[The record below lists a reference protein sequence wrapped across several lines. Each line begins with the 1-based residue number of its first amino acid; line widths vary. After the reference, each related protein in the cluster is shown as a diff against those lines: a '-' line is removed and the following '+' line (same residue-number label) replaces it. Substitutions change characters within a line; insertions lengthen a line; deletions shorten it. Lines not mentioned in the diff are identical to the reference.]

1 MQHLRKLLDF
11 YIQSSIHVGLA
22 LFSLVYVTTFE
33 NDLCKH
39 ITYPCCVL
47 FGTILGYN
55 FLKYFDIFRKGKFHS
70 LKYYGIVLVCFL
82 AVFGFYFFFKRMI
95 NVVKIQLI
103 VGGLM
108 VLLYPLLRKQG
119 IIKMFW
125 VSFVIAY
132 LTAFVY
138 SNASPLFHGS
148 VALEF
153 VKRFVFVSAL
163 MIPFEIYDSQH
174 DDKTLNTLPQKFG
187 IETAKKA
194 GYLLLLLFVI
204 LDVLNFSLNETI
216 GIQFLVID
224 IVIALITGLAIYF
237 SSLKRNQYYTSFWV
251 ESIPILWWVL
261 LLVFY

>member
-1 MQHLRKLLDF
+1 MRHLQKLLDF

-33 NDLCKH
+33 NDLCRH

-55 FLKYFDIFRKGKFHS
+55 FLKYYHVFRKGKFHS
-70 LKYYGIVLVCFL
+70 LKYYGIVVVCIL
-82 AVFGFYFFFKRMI
+82 AVFGYYFFFKRMI
-95 NVVKIQLI
+95 NNIKIQLI
-103 VGGLM
+103 IAGLM
-108 VLLYPLLRKQG
+108 VLLYPLLRKHG

-138 SNASPLFHGS
+138 ISCSPMFQGS
-148 VALEF
+148 VVFEF
-153 VKRFVFVSAL
+153 IKRFVFVSAL

-174 DDKTLNTLPQKFG
+174 DEKTLNTLPQKFG
-187 IETAKKA
+187 IQTAKKV
-194 GYLLLLLFVI
+194 GYGLLLLFVL
-204 LDVLNFSLNETI
+204 LDVLNFSFNDKITI
-216 GIQFLVID
+216 QYLVID
-224 IVIALITGLAIYF
+224 VAITIITGLAIYF
-237 SSLKRNQYYTSFWV
+237 SALKRSHYYTAFWV

-261 LLVFY
+261 VLLLR

>member
-1 MQHLRKLLDF
+1 
-11 YIQSSIHVGLA
+11 
-22 LFSLVYVTTFE
+22 
-33 NDLCKH
+33 
-39 ITYPCCVL
+39 
-47 FGTILGYN
+47 
-55 FLKYFDIFRKGKFHS
+55 
-70 LKYYGIVLVCFL
+70 
-82 AVFGFYFFFKRMI
+82 MI

>member
-1 MQHLRKLLDF
+1 MYYLKKLFDF

-70 LKYYGIVLVCFL
+70 LKYYGIVIICFL
-82 AVFGFYFFFKRMI
+82 AVFGFHFFFKRMI
-95 NVVKIQLI
+95 NGIKIQLI
-103 VGGLM
+103 IGGLM
-108 VLLYPLLRKQG
+108 VLLYPLLRKHG

-132 LTAFVY
+132 LTAFVFI
-138 SNASPLFHGS
+138 NASPLFHGN

-174 DDKTLNTLPQKFG
+174 DDKALNTLPQKFG
-187 IETAKKA
+187 IETAKKT
-194 GYLLLLLFVI
+194 GYILLFLFII
-204 LDVLNFSLNETI
+204 LDVLNFHFNDNI
-216 GIQFLVID
+216 RIQYLIID
-224 IVIALITGLAIYF
+224 IVIALFTGLAIYF

-251 ESIPILWWVL
+251 ESVPILWWVL
-261 LLVFY
+261 LLVFC